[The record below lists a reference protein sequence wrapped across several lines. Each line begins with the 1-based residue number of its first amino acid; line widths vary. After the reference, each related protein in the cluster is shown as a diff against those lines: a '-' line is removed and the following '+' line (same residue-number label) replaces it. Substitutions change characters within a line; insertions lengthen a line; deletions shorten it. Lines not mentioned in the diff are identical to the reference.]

1 MRLRSAHVNVIAR
14 SALTAA
20 VVVLLGSCLNVETHI
35 DLDSDHSGRVT
46 VSYEIDTE
54 LWELGV
60 FDSDSSIRA
69 IPVSEAD
76 FRRTARR
83 VEGVELVGYELS
95 RGDSVTEVEARLSF
109 SDLAA
114 LNGIY
119 GPGRSLITVEEQ
131 DGDRVYIQRL
141 RTGEEP
147 AVGDR
152 EFVEAYFSGYDVV
165 FMVTAPAEIRS
176 SSTGEVLDD
185 GVTARLSL
193 DIMEFLTASEPLAWE
208 IRY

>member
-1 MRLRSAHVNVIAR
+1 VNAIVR

-35 DLDSDHSGRVT
+35 DLDADYSGRVT

-60 FDSDSSIRA
+60 FDSDTSIRA
-69 IPVSEAD
+69 IPVSESD

-83 VEGVELVGYELS
+83 VEGVELLGYTLS
-95 RGDSVTEVEARLSF
+95 RGDIVTEVEARLSF
-109 SDLAA
+109 SDLDA

-119 GPGRSLITVEEQ
+119 APGRRLITIEEQ
-131 DGDRVYIQRL
+131 EAGRVYIQRL
-141 RTGEEP
+141 RTGEES
-147 AVGDR
+147 AVRDR
-152 EFVEAYFSGYDVV
+152 EFLEAYFSGYDIA
-165 FMVTAPAEIRS
+165 FTVTAPSEIRS
-176 SSTGEVLDD
+176 VSTGEVLDD
-185 GVTARLSL
+185 GVTGRLSL
-193 DIMEFLTASEPLAWE
+193 DIMEFLTTGDPLAWE

>member
-1 MRLRSAHVNVIAR
+1 MNAIAR

-35 DLDSDHSGRVT
+35 DLEEDHSGQVS
-46 VSYEIDTE
+46 VSYDIETE

-83 VEGVELVGYELS
+83 IEGVELLEYALS
-95 RGDSVTEVEARLSF
+95 AGESITEVEATLSF
-109 SDLAA
+109 ANLEA

-119 GPGRSLITVEEQ
+119 SPRRSLITIEEQ
-131 DGDRVYIQRL
+131 DGERVYSQQL
-141 RTGEEP
+141 GSGEEP
-147 AVGDR
+147 PVRDR
-152 EFVEAYFSGYDVV
+152 EFIEAYFSDYTVG
-165 FMVTAPAEIRS
+165 FTLTAPSEIRS
-176 SSTGEVLDD
+176 SSTGELLND
-185 GVTARLSL
+185 GMTARLSL
-193 DIMEFLTASEPLAWE
+193 GILQVLTANEPLIWE

>member
-1 MRLRSAHVNVIAR
+1 M
-14 SALTAA
+14 
-20 VVVLLGSCLNVETHI
+20 VVLLGSCLNVETHI

-46 VSYEIDTE
+46 VSYEIETE

>member
-1 MRLRSAHVNVIAR
+1 MRLRSAHVNAIAR

-46 VSYEIDTE
+46 VSYEIETE

>member
-1 MRLRSAHVNVIAR
+1 M
-14 SALTAA
+14 
-20 VVVLLGSCLNVETHI
+20 
-35 DLDSDHSGRVT
+35 T

-83 VEGVELVGYELS
+83 VEGVELLGYSLS
-95 RGDSVTEVEARLSF
+95 RGDVVTEVEARLSF
-109 SDLAA
+109 SDLEA

-119 GPGRSLITVEEQ
+119 APDRSLISVEEQ
-131 DGDRVYIQRL
+131 NGDRVYIQRL

-147 AVGDR
+147 AAGDR
-152 EFVEAYFSGYDVV
+152 EFLEAYFSGYDVA
-165 FMVTAPAEIRS
+165 FTVTAPSQIRS
-176 SSTGEVLDD
+176 TNTGEVLDD

-193 DIMEFLTASEPLAWE
+193 DIMEFLTSSDPLAWE

>member
-1 MRLRSAHVNVIAR
+1 MNAIAR

-20 VVVLLGSCLNVETHI
+20 VVVLLGSCLNVDTHI
-35 DLDSDHSGRVT
+35 DLDADYSGRMT

-83 VEGVELVGYELS
+83 VEGVELLGYSLS
-95 RGDSVTEVEARLSF
+95 RGDVVTEVEARLSF
-109 SDLAA
+109 SDLEA

-119 GPGRSLITVEEQ
+119 APDRSLISVEEQ
-131 DGDRVYIQRL
+131 NGDRVYIQRL

-147 AVGDR
+147 AAGDR
-152 EFVEAYFSGYDVV
+152 EFLEAYFSGYDVA
-165 FMVTAPAEIRS
+165 FTVTAPSQIRS
-176 SSTGEVLDD
+176 TNTGEVLDD

-193 DIMEFLTASEPLAWE
+193 DIMEFLTSSDPLAWE

>member
-1 MRLRSAHVNVIAR
+1 M
-14 SALTAA
+14 LTAA

-35 DLDSDHSGRVT
+35 DLDADYSGRVT

-60 FDSDSSIRA
+60 FDADSSIRA

-83 VEGVELVGYELS
+83 VDGVELLGYELS

-109 SDLAA
+109 SDLEA

-119 GPGRSLITVEEQ
+119 APGRSLITVEEQ
-131 DGDRVYIQRL
+131 DGDRGYIQRL

-147 AVGDR
+147 AVRDR
-152 EFVEAYFSGYDVV
+152 EFLEAYFSGYDVV
-165 FMVTAPAEIRS
+165 FTVTTPSEIRS

-208 IRY
+208 IRF

>member
-1 MRLRSAHVNVIAR
+1 MNAIAR

-35 DLDSDHSGRVT
+35 DLDADHSGRLT

-69 IPVSEAD
+69 IPVSESD

-83 VEGVELVGYELS
+83 VDGVELLGYALS

-109 SDLAA
+109 SDLEA

-119 GPGRSLITVEEQ
+119 APGRSLITVAEQ
-131 DGDRVYIQRL
+131 NGDRVYIQRL

-147 AVGDR
+147 PVRDP
-152 EFVEAYFSGYDVV
+152 EFIEAYFSEYDVA
-165 FMVTAPAEIRS
+165 FTVTTPSEIRS
-176 SSTGEVLDD
+176 TSTGELLDD
-185 GVTARLSL
+185 GMTARVSL
-193 DIMEFLTASEPLAWE
+193 DIMEFLTDSEPLAWE

>member
-1 MRLRSAHVNVIAR
+1 MRLPSAHVNAIAR

-35 DLDSDHSGRVT
+35 DLEEDHSGHVR
-46 VSYEIDTE
+46 VSYEIETE

-83 VEGVELVGYELS
+83 IEGVELLEYALS
-95 RGDSVTEVEARLSF
+95 RGERITEVEARLSF
-109 SDLAA
+109 ADLEA

-119 GPGRSLITVEEQ
+119 SPRRSLITIEEQ
-131 DGDRVYIQRL
+131 DGGRVYSQQL
-141 RTGEEP
+141 GSGEEP
-147 AVGDR
+147 PVRDR
-152 EFVEAYFSGYDVV
+152 EFIETYFSDYTVA
-165 FMVTAPAEIRS
+165 FTLTAPSEIRS
-176 SSTGEVLDD
+176 SSTGELLND
-185 GVTARLSL
+185 GMTARLSL
-193 DIMEFLTASEPLAWE
+193 SILQMLTASEPLIWE

>member
-1 MRLRSAHVNVIAR
+1 VNAIAR

-46 VSYEIDTE
+46 VSYEIETE

>member
-1 MRLRSAHVNVIAR
+1 MNAIVR

-35 DLDSDHSGRVT
+35 DLDADYSGRVT

-60 FDSDSSIRA
+60 FDSDTSIRA
-69 IPVSEAD
+69 IPVSESD

-83 VEGVELVGYELS
+83 VEGVELLGYTLS
-95 RGDSVTEVEARLSF
+95 RGDIVTEVEARLSF
-109 SDLAA
+109 SDLDA

-119 GPGRSLITVEEQ
+119 APGRRLITIEEQ
-131 DGDRVYIQRL
+131 EAGRVYIQRL
-141 RTGEEP
+141 RTGEES
-147 AVGDR
+147 AVRDR
-152 EFVEAYFSGYDVV
+152 EFLEAYFSGYDIA
-165 FMVTAPAEIRS
+165 FTVTAPSEIRS
-176 SSTGEVLDD
+176 VSTGEVLDD
-185 GVTARLSL
+185 GVTGRLSL
-193 DIMEFLTASEPLAWE
+193 DIMEFLTTGDPLAWE

>member
-1 MRLRSAHVNVIAR
+1 M
-14 SALTAA
+14 
-20 VVVLLGSCLNVETHI
+20 VVLLGSCLNVDTHI
-35 DLDSDHSGRVT
+35 DLDADYSGRMT

-83 VEGVELVGYELS
+83 VEGVELLGYSLS
-95 RGDSVTEVEARLSF
+95 RGDVVTEVEARLSF
-109 SDLAA
+109 SDLEA

-119 GPGRSLITVEEQ
+119 APDRSLISVEEQ
-131 DGDRVYIQRL
+131 NGDRVYIQRL

-147 AVGDR
+147 AAGDR
-152 EFVEAYFSGYDVV
+152 EFLEAYFSGYDVA
-165 FMVTAPAEIRS
+165 FTVTAPSQIRS
-176 SSTGEVLDD
+176 TNTGEVLDD

-193 DIMEFLTASEPLAWE
+193 DIMEFLTSSDPLAWE

>member
-1 MRLRSAHVNVIAR
+1 MRLTSAHVNAIVR
-14 SALTAA
+14 SALTAV

-35 DLDSDHSGRVT
+35 DLDADYSGRVT
-46 VSYEIDTE
+46 ISYQIDTE

-60 FDSDSSIRA
+60 FDADTGTRA

-83 VEGVELVGYELS
+83 VGGVELLGYERS

-109 SDLAA
+109 TDLEA

-119 GPGRSLITVEEQ
+119 GPGQSLITVEEQ
-131 DGDRVYIQRL
+131 DGDRVYTQRL

-147 AVGDR
+147 PVRDR
-152 EFVEAYFSGYDVV
+152 EFIDTYFSDYNVA
-165 FMVTAPAEIRS
+165 FTVTAPSEIRTAS
-176 SSTGEVLDD
+176 RGELLDN
-185 GVTARLSL
+185 GMTARLSL

>member
-1 MRLRSAHVNVIAR
+1 MRLRSAHVNAIAR

-35 DLDSDHSGRVT
+35 DLDADYSGRVT

-60 FDSDSSIRA
+60 FDSDTSIRA

-83 VEGVELVGYELS
+83 VEGVELLGYTLT

-109 SDLAA
+109 SDLDA

-119 GPGRSLITVEEQ
+119 APGESLITIEEQ
-131 DGDRVYIQRL
+131 DGNRIYIQRL
-141 RTGEEP
+141 RTGEES
-147 AVGDR
+147 AVRDR
-152 EFVEAYFSGYDVV
+152 EFLEEYFSGYDAV
-165 FMVTAPAEIRS
+165 FTLTAPSEIRS

-193 DIMEFLTASEPLAWE
+193 DIMEFLTVTEPLAWE
-208 IRY
+208 IHY

>member
-1 MRLRSAHVNVIAR
+1 VNVIAR

>member
-1 MRLRSAHVNVIAR
+1 MNAIAR

-35 DLDSDHSGRVT
+35 DLDADYSGRVT

-60 FDSDSSIRA
+60 FDSDSSGRA

-83 VEGVELVGYELS
+83 VEGVELLGYTLT
-95 RGDSVTEVEARLSF
+95 RGDSVTGVEARLSF
-109 SDLAA
+109 SDLEA

-119 GPGRSLITVEEQ
+119 SPGRSLITIDEQ
-131 DGDRVYIQRL
+131 DGGRVYMQQL
-141 RTGEEP
+141 RTGEES

-152 EFVEAYFSGYDVV
+152 EFLEAYFSGYDVA
-165 FMVTAPAEIRS
+165 FTVTAPSQIS
-176 SSTGEVLDD
+176 SVSTGEVLDD
-185 GVTARLSL
+185 GVTGRLSL
-193 DIMEFLTASEPLAWE
+193 DIMEFLTKTEPLVWE

>member
-1 MRLRSAHVNVIAR
+1 MRLRSAHVNAIAR

-35 DLDSDHSGRVT
+35 DLDADYSGRVT

-60 FDSDSSIRA
+60 FDSDTSIRA

-83 VEGVELVGYELS
+83 VDGVELRGYTLT

-109 SDLAA
+109 SDLDA

-119 GPGRSLITVEEQ
+119 APGESLITIEEQ
-131 DGDRVYIQRL
+131 DGNRIYIQRL
-141 RTGEEP
+141 RTGEES
-147 AVGDR
+147 AVRDR
-152 EFVEAYFSGYDVV
+152 EFLEEYFSGYDAV
-165 FMVTAPAEIRS
+165 FTLTAPSEIRS

-193 DIMEFLTASEPLAWE
+193 DIMEFLTVTEPLAWE
-208 IRY
+208 IHY